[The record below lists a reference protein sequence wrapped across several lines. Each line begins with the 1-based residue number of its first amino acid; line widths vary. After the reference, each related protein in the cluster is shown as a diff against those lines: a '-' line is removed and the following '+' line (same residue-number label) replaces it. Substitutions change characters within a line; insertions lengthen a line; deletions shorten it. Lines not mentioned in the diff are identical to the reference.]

1 MTRQL
6 WRTITA
12 NALWRG
18 AQLVSVFLL
27 NVAIARVFKAEG
39 SGDFL
44 FLIANFQLAAS
55 VASLSLESGIQY
67 YGSADTTLLGEFSSF
82 IFRYTGI
89 ACAVLLGI
97 LTAVLVSHWLRPSI
111 DPVLFAIYAIGFI
124 CGTLMFRSF
133 SVLAIAVRAFTLPI
147 VVEAVGNLVLLAV
160 LGLQYLFSF
169 REGLHIFFLLFYGMP
184 LACSLVIF
192 GFLRRRYAPLFVP
205 SATRRVHLPSLF
217 RYSGLSLLA
226 NLVFWGV
233 YRMDFWW
240 VAAFCPTNELGNY
253 IQASKLAQL
262 FIYLPQ
268 VIATVIFPDVVQDM
282 STGSR
287 STIRKLMGYTVA
299 IYTVGVGIFL
309 LAGPRGLLWLLGPT
323 FDQVFPAFLRLV
335 PGVYALG
342 PLAILAAYF
351 AGRNR
356 VKVNLYGGLAAL
368 GVMLLGDLLFIPRY
382 HIMGAALVS
391 SASYITYMIY
401 EWVVFASS
409 ENTASAAP
417 TAS

>member
-18 AQLVSVFLL
+18 VQLVSVFLL

-55 VASLSLESGIQY
+55 IAGLSLESGIQY

-82 IFRYTGI
+82 IFRYAGI
-89 ACAVLLGI
+89 ASALLLGI
-97 LTAVLVSHWLRPSI
+97 LAAVLVSHWLRPSI
-111 DPVLFAIYAIGFI
+111 DPVLFAIYAIGYI
-124 CGTLMFRSF
+124 CGTLLFRSF
-133 SVLAIAVRAFTLPI
+133 SVLAVAVRTFTLPT
-147 VVEAVGNLVLLAV
+147 VVEAGGNFVLLAV
-160 LGLQYLFSF
+160 LGLQHLFPF
-169 REGLHIFFLLFYGMP
+169 QEGMHVFFLLFYGMP

-192 GFLRRRYAPLFVP
+192 GTLRRRYATLFVLP
-205 SATRRVHLPSLF
+205 GARRIHLPSLF
-217 RYSGLSLLA
+217 RYSGLSFLS

-240 VAAFCPTNELGNY
+240 VAAYCPASELGNY

-268 VIATVIFPDVVQDM
+268 VIAMVIFPDIVQDM
-282 STGSR
+282 SSGSR
-287 STIRKLMGYTVA
+287 ETIRKLMGYTVA
-299 IYTVGVGIFL
+299 IYTVGVGVVL
-309 LAGPRGLLWLLGPT
+309 LAGSRGLVWLLGPT

-368 GVMLLGDLLFIPRY
+368 VVMLLGDLLFIPRY

-391 SASYITYMIY
+391 SASYITYMVY
-401 EWVVFASS
+401 EWVVFAS
-409 ENTASAAP
+409 ASSNAKAAP
-417 TAS
+417 TTS

>member
-67 YGSADTTLLGEFSSF
+67 YGAADTTLLGGFSAF
-82 IFRYTGI
+82 IFRYAGI
-89 ACAVLLGI
+89 ASAVLLGI
-97 LTAVLVSHWLRPSI
+97 LTAVLVSHWLKPSI
-111 DPVLFAIYAIGFI
+111 DPVLFVLYAIGFI

-133 SVLAIAVRAFTLPI
+133 SVLAVAVRAFTLPT
-147 VVEAVGNLVLLAV
+147 VVEAGGNLVLLAV

-169 REGLHIFFLLFYGMP
+169 RDGVHIFFLLFYGMP

-192 GFLRRRYAPLFVP
+192 AALRRRYASLFV
-205 SATRRVHLPSLF
+205 SSDKRRVHLPSLF
-217 RYSGLSLLA
+217 RYSGLAFLS

-240 VAAFCPTNELGNY
+240 VAIYCPSSELGNY

-268 VIATVIFPDVVQDM
+268 VIAMVIFPDVVQDM

-287 STIRKLMGYTVA
+287 GTIRRLMGYTM
-299 IYTVGVGIFL
+299 ILYTVGVGVVL
-309 LAGPRGLLWLLGPT
+309 LAGSRGLVWLLGPT
-323 FDQVFPAFLRLV
+323 FDQVYPAFLRLI

-342 PLAILAAYF
+342 PLTILAAYF

-368 GVMLLGDLLFIPRY
+368 VVMLLGDLVFIPHY

-391 SASYITYMIY
+391 SASYTTYMVY
-401 EWVVFASS
+401 EWAVFVSPEKASR
-409 ENTASAAP
+409 AAP
-417 TAS
+417 TVS